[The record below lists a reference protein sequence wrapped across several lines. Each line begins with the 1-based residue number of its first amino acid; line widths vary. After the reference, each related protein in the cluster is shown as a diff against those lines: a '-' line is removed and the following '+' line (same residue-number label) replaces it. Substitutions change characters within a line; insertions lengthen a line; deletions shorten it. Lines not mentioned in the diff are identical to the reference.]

1 MDLPFEYKYKKNMK
15 IAVIGS
21 GYVGL
26 VTGTCFAETGNQVL
40 CLDNNQE
47 KVTAMQAGEVPIYE
61 PELETLFKRNRAANR
76 LHFSSDLAEAVAFA
90 ELIFLAL
97 PTPELED
104 GGADLSYVLQV
115 SKEIAALATEYKIIV
130 NKSTVPVGTTR
141 QVQELFDTS
150 CAVSVDVV
158 ANPEFLKE
166 GFAVQDF
173 MKPQRVVIGS
183 SSERAITQLKKLY
196 APYMRTGNR
205 YQIMDCVS
213 AELTKYASNAF
224 LATKISFMNEIANY
238 CELVGANVDHVRQGM
253 GSDDRIGNRFLFP
266 GIGYGGSCFPK
277 DVKALKKLGDDLE
290 QPFAIL
296 SAVDRVNTEQKK
308 VFTAKIEAH
317 FKGALKGK
325 KFALW
330 GLSFKPGTD
339 DVREAPA
346 FYVIETLL
354 KQGASFAVFDPVAIE
369 NTRKHFGDRIYYAN
383 EPNEALQNAD
393 ALIVC
398 TEWNLFRN
406 LDIPLFKSSMREP
419 LIFDGR
425 NVFDPQEMKT
435 AGISYFSI
443 GRP

>member
-1 MDLPFEYKYKKNMK
+1 MK

-40 CLDNNQE
+40 CVDNNQE
-47 KVTAMQAGEVPIYE
+47 KITAMQAGEIPIYE
-61 PELETLFKRNRAANR
+61 PELETLFQRNRAANR

-150 CAVSVDVV
+150 CAVSIDVV

-183 SSERAITQLKKLY
+183 SSEHAIAQLQKLY

-277 DVKALKKLGDDLE
+277 DVKALKKLGDDLD

-354 KQGASFAVFDPVAIE
+354 KQGASFTVFDPVAIK
-369 NTRKHFGDRIYYAN
+369 NTRKHFGNRIHYAN
-383 EPNEALQNAD
+383 KPNEALQQAD

-425 NVFDPQEMKT
+425 NVFDPQEMEA

>member
-1 MDLPFEYKYKKNMK
+1 MK

-76 LHFSSDLAEAVAFA
+76 LHFSSDLVEAVAFA

-183 SSERAITQLKKLY
+183 SSERAIAQLKKLY

-238 CELVGANVDHVRQGM
+238 CELVGANVDHVRQAM

-354 KQGASFAVFDPVAIE
+354 KQGASFTVFDPVAIE
-369 NTRKHFGDRIYYAN
+369 NTRKHFGDRIHYAN
-383 EPNEALQNAD
+383 EPNEALLNAD

>member
-1 MDLPFEYKYKKNMK
+1 MK

-40 CLDNNQE
+40 CVDNNRE
-47 KVTAMQAGEVPIYE
+47 KVSAMQAGEIPIYE
-61 PELETLFKRNRAANR
+61 PELETLFQRNRAANR
-76 LHFSSDLAEAVAFA
+76 LRFSSDLVEAVAFA

-141 QVQELFDTS
+141 RVQELFDTT

-183 SSERAITQLKKLY
+183 SSEHAIAQLQKLY

-238 CELVGANVDHVRQGM
+238 CELVGANVDLVRQGM

-277 DVKALKKLGDDLE
+277 DVKALKKLGDDLN
-290 QPFAIL
+290 QPFNIL
-296 SAVDRVNTEQKK
+296 TAVDRVNTEQKK
-308 VFTAKIEAH
+308 VFTAKIESY
-317 FKGALKGK
+317 FKGALQGK

-354 KQGASFAVFDPVAIE
+354 KQGASFSVFDPVAIE
-369 NTRKHFGDRIYYAN
+369 NTRKHFGDRIHYAN
-383 EPNEALQNAD
+383 EPNETLHQAD

-406 LDIPLFKSSMREP
+406 LDISLFKSSMQKP

-425 NVFDPQEMKT
+425 NVFDPQEMEA

>member
-1 MDLPFEYKYKKNMK
+1 MK

-40 CLDNNQE
+40 CVDNNQE
-47 KVTAMQAGEVPIYE
+47 KIAAMQAGEIPIYE
-61 PELETLFKRNRAANR
+61 PELETLFHRNQAANR
-76 LHFSSDLAEAVAFA
+76 LNFSSDLAEAVAYA

-97 PTPELED
+97 PTPELEN
-104 GGADLSYVLQV
+104 GGADLSFVLQV

-141 QVQELFDTS
+141 KVQELFDAT
-150 CAVSVDVV
+150 CAASVDVV
-158 ANPEFLKE
+158 SNPEFLKE

-183 SSERAITQLKKLY
+183 SSEHAIAQLQKLY
-196 APYMRTGNR
+196 GPYMRTGNR
-205 YQIMDCVS
+205 FQIMDAVS

-238 CELVGANVDHVRQGM
+238 CEQVGANVDHVRQGM
-253 GSDDRIGNRFLFP
+253 GSDVRIGNRFLFP

-277 DVKALKKLGDDLE
+277 DVKALKKLGEDAE
-290 QPFAIL
+290 QPFQIL
-296 SAVDRVNTEQKK
+296 SAVDRVNGAQKK
-308 VFTAKIEAH
+308 VFTSKIETH
-317 FKGALKGK
+317 FKGKLKEK

-346 FYVIETLL
+346 FYVLEALL
-354 KQGASFAVFDPVAIE
+354 SKGASFTVFDPVAIE
-369 NTRKHFGDRIYYAN
+369 NTRKHFGDRIHYAN

-406 LDIPLFKSSMREP
+406 LDIPLFKSSMRDP

-425 NVFDPQEMKT
+425 NVFDPQEMDA
-435 AGISYFSI
+435 AGISYFSV

>member
-1 MDLPFEYKYKKNMK
+1 MK

-40 CLDNNQE
+40 CVDNNQE
-47 KVTAMQAGEVPIYE
+47 KITAMQAGEIPIYE
-61 PELETLFKRNRAANR
+61 PELETLFQRNRAANR
-76 LHFSSDLAEAVAFA
+76 LYFSSDLAEAVAFA

-150 CAVSVDVV
+150 CAVSIDVV

-183 SSERAITQLKKLY
+183 SSKHAIAQLQKLY
-196 APYMRTGNR
+196 TPYMRTGNR

-277 DVKALKKLGDDLE
+277 DVKALKKLGNDLE

-308 VFTAKIEAH
+308 VFIAKIEAH
-317 FKGALKGK
+317 FKDTLKGK

-354 KQGASFAVFDPVAIE
+354 KQGASFTVFDPVAIE
-369 NTRKHFGDRIYYAN
+369 NTRKHFGDSIHYAN

-425 NVFDPQEMKT
+425 NVFDPQEMEA

>member
-1 MDLPFEYKYKKNMK
+1 MK

-40 CLDNNQE
+40 CLDNNRE
-47 KVTAMQAGEVPIYE
+47 KVSAMQAGEIPIYE
-61 PELETLFKRNRAANR
+61 PELETLFQRNRAANR

-141 QVQELFDTS
+141 QVQELFDTT

-183 SSERAITQLKKLY
+183 TSEHAITQLQKLY

-238 CELVGANVDHVRQGM
+238 CEL
-253 GSDDRIGNRFLFP
+253 
-266 GIGYGGSCFPK
+266 
-277 DVKALKKLGDDLE
+277 E
-290 QPFAIL
+290 
-296 SAVDRVNTEQKK
+296 
-308 VFTAKIEAH
+308 
-317 FKGALKGK
+317 
-325 KFALW
+325 
-330 GLSFKPGTD
+330 
-339 DVREAPA
+339 
-346 FYVIETLL
+346 
-354 KQGASFAVFDPVAIE
+354 
-369 NTRKHFGDRIYYAN
+369 
-383 EPNEALQNAD
+383 
-393 ALIVC
+393 
-398 TEWNLFRN
+398 
-406 LDIPLFKSSMREP
+406 
-419 LIFDGR
+419 
-425 NVFDPQEMKT
+425 
-435 AGISYFSI
+435 
-443 GRP
+443 

>member
-1 MDLPFEYKYKKNMK
+1 MK

-40 CLDNNQE
+40 CVDNNQE
-47 KVTAMQAGEVPIYE
+47 KITAMQAGEIPIYE
-61 PELETLFKRNRAANR
+61 PELETLFQRNQAANR

-150 CAVSVDVV
+150 CAASVDVV

-183 SSERAITQLKKLY
+183 SSEHAIAQLQKLY
-196 APYMRTGNR
+196 TPYMRTGNR

-354 KQGASFAVFDPVAIE
+354 KQGAIFTVFDPVAIE
-369 NTRKHFGDRIYYAN
+369 NTRKHFGNRIHYAN
-383 EPNEALQNAD
+383 EPNEALQHAD

-425 NVFDPQEMKT
+425 NVFDPQEME
-435 AGISYFSI
+435 AASISYFSI

>member
-1 MDLPFEYKYKKNMK
+1 MK

-40 CLDNNQE
+40 CVDNNQE
-47 KVTAMQAGEVPIYE
+47 KITAMQAGEIPIYE
-61 PELETLFKRNRAANR
+61 PELETLFQRNRTANR
-76 LHFSSDLAEAVAFA
+76 LHFSYDLAEAVAFA

-150 CAVSVDVV
+150 CAVSIDVV

-183 SSERAITQLKKLY
+183 SSEHAIAQLQKLY

-277 DVKALKKLGDDLE
+277 DVKALKKLGNDLE

-308 VFTAKIEAH
+308 VFIAKIEAH
-317 FKGALKGK
+317 FKDTLKGK

-354 KQGASFAVFDPVAIE
+354 KQGASFTVFDPVAIE
-369 NTRKHFGDRIYYAN
+369 NTRKHFGDSIHYAN

-419 LIFDGR
+419 VIFDGR
-425 NVFDPQEMKT
+425 NVFDPQEMEA

>member
-1 MDLPFEYKYKKNMK
+1 MK

-40 CLDNNQE
+40 CVDNNQE
-47 KVTAMQAGEVPIYE
+47 KITAMQAGKIPIYE
-61 PELETLFKRNRAANR
+61 PELETLFQRNRAANR

-150 CAVSVDVV
+150 CAASVDVV

-183 SSERAITQLKKLY
+183 SSEHAIAQLQKLY

-266 GIGYGGSCFPK
+266 GIGYGGFFFKRCKSP
-277 DVKALKKLGDDLE
+277 
-290 QPFAIL
+290 
-296 SAVDRVNTEQKK
+296 QK
-308 VFTAKIEAH
+308 I
-317 FKGALKGK
+317 
-325 KFALW
+325 
-330 GLSFKPGTD
+330 
-339 DVREAPA
+339 R
-346 FYVIETLL
+346 
-354 KQGASFAVFDPVAIE
+354 
-369 NTRKHFGDRIYYAN
+369 R
-383 EPNEALQNAD
+383 
-393 ALIVC
+393 
-398 TEWNLFRN
+398 
-406 LDIPLFKSSMREP
+406 
-419 LIFDGR
+419 
-425 NVFDPQEMKT
+425 
-435 AGISYFSI
+435 
-443 GRP
+443 

>member
-1 MDLPFEYKYKKNMK
+1 MEQRVKYK
-15 IAVIGS
+15 S
-21 GYVGL
+21 
-26 VTGTCFAETGNQVL
+26 
-40 CLDNNQE
+40 
-47 KVTAMQAGEVPIYE
+47 
-61 PELETLFKRNRAANR
+61 
-76 LHFSSDLAEAVAFA
+76 FSIPA
-90 ELIFLAL
+90 
-97 PTPELED
+97 
-104 GGADLSYVLQV
+104 
-115 SKEIAALATEYKIIV
+115 
-130 NKSTVPVGTTR
+130 
-141 QVQELFDTS
+141 

-183 SSERAITQLKKLY
+183 SSEHAIAQLQKLY

-277 DVKALKKLGDDLE
+277 DVKALKKLGDDLD

-354 KQGASFAVFDPVAIE
+354 KQGASFTVFDPVAIE
-369 NTRKHFGDRIYYAN
+369 NTRKHFGNRIHYAN
-383 EPNEALQNAD
+383 EPNEALQQAD

-425 NVFDPQEMKT
+425 NVFDPQEME
-435 AGISYFSI
+435 AASISYFSI